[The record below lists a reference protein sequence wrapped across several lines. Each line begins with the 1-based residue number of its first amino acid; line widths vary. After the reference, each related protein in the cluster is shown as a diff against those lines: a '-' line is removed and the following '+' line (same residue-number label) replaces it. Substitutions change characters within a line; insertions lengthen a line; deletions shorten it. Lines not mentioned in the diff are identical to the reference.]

1 MPLDRVMD
9 RAAAAAIAAW
19 SFPGMSIADIP
30 KRSDEIRAAYRR
42 HGVVVFPG
50 MLARNDALQGF
61 LSAVRF
67 LFGRIMARH
76 GESVA
81 PDEDLGE
88 ILVRL
93 KAIAAIDGQ
102 IVADMGTQHNKLV
115 EANRLKYAD
124 FVVELLKLAFGAEAV
139 LATPQAGDTLHLFM
153 PGEAFHRYNLPVHQ
167 DYPYLMQSP
176 AQATLY
182 LGLSKPHPGAGGL
195 EFWPGSQSLGVLPCA
210 PNAYGA
216 FEVTDSDEVL
226 RDFPREQYFW
236 DVGDVGL
243 FDSLMCHRSIPSTA
257 PDRGRV
263 VQIFRY
269 SDLRHPLA
277 ETYDWRSSWYPRR
290 SAAFEDFHPDLYRPA
305 PLVQAE
311 RGAPHDR

>member
-1 MPLDRVMD
+1 MPPDDAMMTRSTVAVAPEEPD
-9 RAAAAAIAAW
+9 WR
-19 SFPGMSIADIP
+19 FPGMSIADIP
-30 KRSDEIRAAYRR
+30 RRADEIAEAYRR

-50 MLARNDALQGF
+50 MLATHEALRGF
-61 LSAVRF
+61 LGAVRY
-67 LFGRIMARH
+67 LFGRILARY

-81 PDEDLGE
+81 PDEDLGD

-93 KAIAAIDGQ
+93 KAVAAIDGQ

-124 FVVELLKLAFGAEAV
+124 FVVQLLKLVFGPDAI

-176 AQATLY
+176 LQATLY

-195 EFWPGSQSLGVLPCA
+195 EFWPGSQQLGILPCGL
-210 PNAYGA
+210 NANGS
-216 FEVTDSDEVL
+216 FEVTDHERFL
-226 RDFPREQYFW
+226 ADFPREQYFW
-236 DVGDVGL
+236 EVGDVGL

-269 SDLRHPLA
+269 SDLRHPVA
-277 ETYDWRSSWYPRR
+277 QAYDWRSATYPRR
-290 SAAFEDFHPDLYRPA
+290 AVTFEAAHPDLFRRPA
-305 PLVQAE
+305 S
-311 RGAPHDR
+311 